1 MASLK
6 LVVVVEL
13 LKVLPIVVPCCV
25 EAIASMSESAFP
37 FFSTAPPGLK
47 ATLEKRLVFPMNE
60 SEPAIVLLPA
70 GMGRDLPMFS
80 APAL

>member
-1 MASLK
+1 
-6 LVVVVEL
+6 
-13 LKVLPIVVPCCV
+13 
-25 EAIASMSESAFP
+25 
-37 FFSTAPPGLK
+37 
-47 ATLEKRLVFPMNE
+47 MNE